1 MKLHSIFIIW
11 QIFRKERNLSRP
23 FNKTEDK
30 KVCIILSRR
39 VGIGAENRWGVD
51 TLGIK
56 DTSRKQPCIEEELA
70 PEDGS
75 LYESGFQRFI
85 DLTRPESF

>member
-1 MKLHSIFIIW
+1 M
-11 QIFRKERNLSRP
+11 
-23 FNKTEDK
+23 
-30 KVCIILSRR
+30 
-39 VGIGAENRWGVD
+39 
-51 TLGIK
+51 GIK

-85 DLTRPESF
+85 DLTGPESFS